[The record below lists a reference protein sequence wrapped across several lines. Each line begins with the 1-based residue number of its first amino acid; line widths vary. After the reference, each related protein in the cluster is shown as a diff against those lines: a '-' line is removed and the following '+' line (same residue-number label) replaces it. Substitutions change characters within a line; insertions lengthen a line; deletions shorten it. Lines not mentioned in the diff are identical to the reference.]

1 MKIILIIS
9 IDPKI
14 RVILY
19 FDPVEKMFNINNKEM
34 KLKRLLYK
42 KFQLQLTLSLK

>member
-1 MKIILIIS
+1 MQIIIML

-14 RVILY
+14 RIFLY
-19 FDPVEKMFNINNKEM
+19 LDPVEKMFNINNIEM
-34 KLKRLLYK
+34 KLKCLLYK